1 MQFAQERDTVART
14 AGKRAFKNRDVW
26 RAWLERNHSA
36 KDELWMVLY
45 KKHSGKQSIRL
56 DEAVEEALCFG
67 WIDGKLRRIDDEKHE
82 VRFTPRRKESIWSE
96 INIDRVKRL
105 TREGR
110 MTKAGLEKFKHAEND
125 PRFKLLKRDF
135 EIPEFVIEGLK
146 ANEKAWREFKNLA
159 PSHKKQYVWY
169 IASAKREETR
179 RKRMEDTIDR
189 LLSGKHIWVNM
200 GR

>member
-1 MQFAQERDTVART
+1 MTDTA
-14 AGKRAFKNRDVW
+14 KRASFRNRERW
-26 RAWLERNHSA
+26 RAWLERNCASE
-36 KDELWMVLY
+36 KELWLIIY
-45 KKHSGKQSIRL
+45 KKHTGKPSIRL

-67 WIDGKLRRIDDEKHE
+67 WIDGKLRRIDGEKHE
-82 VRFTPRRKESIWSE
+82 VRFTPRRKGSIWSE
-96 INIDRVKRL
+96 IDIDRVKRL

-146 ANEKAWREFKNLA
+146 ANKKAWREFEKLA
-159 PSHKKQYVWY
+159 PSHKKQYVWFV
-169 IASAKREETR
+169 ASAKREETR
-179 RKRMEDTIDR
+179 MKRMEDTIVR
-189 LLSGKHIWVNM
+189 LLNGKHIWVNM